1 MLMSFVVFTDGCS
14 NLPGYILS
22 RHQIRTLPFTYT
34 INGQQIV
41 YNGDIESFDAH
52 AHYELLRSGELIQTS
67 LANTQHFLDHFR
79 PVLEAGQDVIYVG
92 MSSGIS
98 GTYQASSIA
107 ADELNEE
114 FPGRRVR
121 VVDSL
126 GAGLGTGLLTV
137 MAADLRDA
145 GKTTDEAADILDRK
159 RMDLCEF
166 FTVDDLMFLRRTG
179 RLSTTGALVGT
190 MLNIKPILRGD
201 EEGHIVVCQKCR
213 GRKKAVETL
222 AQLYRDR
229 AVNPEDWYVAISHG
243 DCLDEAQALA
253 DKICAIAPPK
263 ELIFCPH
270 EPVTGSHVGPGMLA
284 VFFFGEGR

>member
-1 MLMSFVVFTDGCS
+1 MSFVVFTDGCS
-14 NLPGYILS
+14 NLPGSVLNG
-22 RHQIRTLPFTYT
+22 RQIRTLPFTYT

-41 YNGDIESFDAH
+41 YNGDIETFDAH
-52 AHYELLRSGELIQTS
+52 AHYDLLRSGELIQTS
-67 LANTQHFLDHFR
+67 LANTQQFIDHFR
-79 PVLEAGQDVIYVG
+79 PVLETGLDVVYIG

-107 ADELNEE
+107 AAELMEE
-114 FPGRRVR
+114 FPDRRVR
-121 VVDSL
+121 TVDSL
-126 GAGLGTGLLTV
+126 GAGLGTGLLTI
-137 MAADLRDA
+137 MAANLRDEGMTA
-145 GKTTDEAADILDRK
+145 DETADTLDRK

-190 MLNIKPILRGD
+190 MLGIKPILRGD

-213 GRKKAVETL
+213 GRKKAVDTI

-229 AVNPEDWYVAISHG
+229 VVDPERQVIAISHG
-243 DCLDEAQALA
+243 DCLEDAQALA
-253 DKICAIAPPK
+253 EKVCAIAKPK
-263 ELIFCPH
+263 ELLFCPH

-284 VFFFGEGR
+284 LFFFGKGR

>member
-1 MLMSFVVFTDGCS
+1 MSFVVFTDGCS

-52 AHYELLRSGELIQTS
+52 THYELLRGGELIQTS
-67 LANTQHFLDHFR
+67 LANSQQFMDHFR
-79 PVLEAGQDVIYVG
+79 VVLEAGLDVVYVG

-98 GTYQASSIA
+98 GTYQASTLA
-107 ADELNEE
+107 ASELMEE
-114 FPGRRVR
+114 FPHRRVR
-121 VVDSL
+121 TVDSL
-126 GAGLGTGLLTV
+126 GAGLGTGMLAV
-137 MAADLRDA
+137 QAALLRDD
-145 GKTTDEAADILDRK
+145 GKSADEAADILDKK

-166 FTVDDLMFLRRTG
+166 FTVDDLMFLKRTG
-179 RLSTTGALVGT
+179 RLSATSALVGT
-190 MLNIKPILRGD
+190 MLGIKPILRGD
-201 EEGHIVVCQKCR
+201 EEGHIVVCHKTR
-213 GRKKAVETL
+213 GRKKAVDML
-222 AQLYRDR
+222 AQLYQTRVVD
-229 AVNPEDWYVAISHG
+229 PEKQYVAISHG
-243 DCLDEAQALA
+243 DCEEEAQQLA
-253 DKICAIAPPK
+253 ARIQSIAPPK

>member
-1 MLMSFVVFTDGCS
+1 MSFVVFTDGCS

-52 AHYELLRSGELIQTS
+52 AHYELLRAGELIQTS
-67 LANTQHFLDHFR
+67 LANTQQFIDQFR
-79 PVLEAGQDVIYVG
+79 PVLESGSDIVYVG

-107 ADELNEE
+107 AAELMEE
-114 FPGRRVR
+114 FPERRVR
-121 VVDSL
+121 TVDSL

-137 MAADLRDA
+137 MAAALRDD
-145 GKTTDEAADILDRK
+145 GKTADEAADILDQK

-213 GRKKAVETL
+213 GRKKAVDTL
-222 AQLYRDR
+222 AQLYETRVVD
-229 AVNPEDWYVAISHG
+229 PEDQYVAISHG
-243 DCLDEAQALA
+243 DCLEEAQALA
-253 DKICAIAPPK
+253 DRICAIAKPK

-284 VFFFGEGR
+284 VFFFGKGR

>member
-1 MLMSFVVFTDGCS
+1 MSFAIFTDGCS
-14 NLPGYILS
+14 NLPGSVLNQ
-22 RHQIRTLPFTYT
+22 RQIRTLPFAYT
-34 INGQQIV
+34 MNGQQIV

-52 AHYELLRSGELIQTS
+52 AHYELLRAGELIQTS
-67 LANTQHFLDHFR
+67 LANTHQFIDHFR
-79 PVLEAGQDVIYVG
+79 PVLEAGSDVIYIG

-107 ADELNEE
+107 AAELMEE
-114 FPGRRVR
+114 FPDRRVR
-121 VVDSL
+121 TIDSL
-126 GAGLGTGLLTV
+126 GAGFGPGLLTIL
-137 MAADLRDA
+137 ASDLRA
-145 GKTTDEAADILDRK
+145 EGKTVDETADFLNQK
-159 RMDLCEF
+159 KMDLCEF

-179 RLSTTGALVGT
+179 RLSTTGALAGT

-201 EEGHIVVCQKCR
+201 EEGHIVTLQKCR

-222 AQLYRDR
+222 AHLYETRVVD
-229 AVNPEDWYVAISHG
+229 AANQIVAISHG
-243 DCLDEAQALA
+243 DCLEEPQALA
-253 DKICAIAPPK
+253 DKIQTIAPPK

>member
-1 MLMSFVVFTDGCS
+1 MI
-14 NLPGYILS
+14 YI
-22 RHQIRTLPFTYT
+22 
-34 INGQQIV
+34 
-41 YNGDIESFDAH
+41 
-52 AHYELLRSGELIQTS
+52 
-67 LANTQHFLDHFR
+67 
-79 PVLEAGQDVIYVG
+79 G

-107 ADELNEE
+107 AAELMEE
-114 FPGRRVR
+114 FPDRRVR
-121 VVDSL
+121 TIDSL
-126 GAGLGTGLLTV
+126 GAGFGPGLLTIL
-137 MAADLRDA
+137 ASDLRA
-145 GKTTDEAADILDRK
+145 EGKTVDETADFLNQK
-159 RMDLCEF
+159 KMDLCEF

-222 AQLYRDR
+222 AQLYATRVVD
-229 AVNPEDWYVAISHG
+229 AGNQIVAISHG
-243 DCLDEAQALA
+243 DCLEEAQALA
-253 DKICAIAPPK
+253 DKIQAIAPPK

>member
-1 MLMSFVVFTDGCS
+1 MSFVVFTDGCS
-14 NLPGYILS
+14 NLPGSVLNGRKIS
-22 RHQIRTLPFTYT
+22 TLPFTYT
-34 INGQQIV
+34 INEEQVV
-41 YNGDIESFDAH
+41 YNGDIDSFDAH
-52 AHYELLRSGELIQTS
+52 AHYELLRAGQMIKTS
-67 LANTQHFLDHFR
+67 LANTQQFMDHFR
-79 PVLEAGQDVIYVG
+79 PVLEAGQDVIYIG

-107 ADELNEE
+107 AAELMEE
-114 FPGRRVR
+114 FPHRRVR
-121 VVDSL
+121 TVDSL
-126 GAGLGTGLLTV
+126 GAGLGTGLLTIL
-137 MAADLRDA
+137 AADLRDA
-145 GKTTDEAADILDRK
+145 GKTVDEAADTLDQK

-190 MLNIKPILRGD
+190 MLGIKPILRGD

-213 GRKKAVETL
+213 GRKKAVDTL
-222 AQLYRDR
+222 AQLYETRVVD
-229 AVNPEDWYVAISHG
+229 AANQVVAISHG
-243 DCLDEAQALA
+243 DCAEEAQALA
-253 DKICAIAPPK
+253 DKICAIAQPK

>member
-1 MLMSFVVFTDGCS
+1 MSFIIFTDGCS
-14 NLPGYILS
+14 NLPGSVLNQ
-22 RHQIRTLPFTYT
+22 RQIRTLPFTYT

-41 YNGDIESFDAH
+41 YSGNIEAFDAH
-52 AHYELLRSGELIQTS
+52 AHYELLRAGELIQTS
-67 LANTQHFLDHFR
+67 LANTQQFLDHFR
-79 PVLEAGQDVIYVG
+79 PVLESGQDVIYIG

-107 ADELNEE
+107 AAELNEA
-114 FPGRRVR
+114 FPNRRVR
-121 VVDSL
+121 MVDSL
-126 GAGLGTGLLTV
+126 GAGLGTGLLTI
-137 MAADLRDA
+137 MAANLRDE
-145 GKTTDEAADILDRK
+145 GKPVDEAADILDQK

-179 RLSTTGALVGT
+179 RLSTTGAVVGT

-201 EEGHIVVCQKCR
+201 EEGHIMVCQKCR

-222 AQLYRDR
+222 AQLYKDR
-229 AVNPEDWYVAISHG
+229 AVAPETQTVAISHG
-243 DCLDEAQALA
+243 DCPEEAQALA
-253 DKICAIAPPK
+253 DKIRAIAEPK

>member
-1 MLMSFVVFTDGCS
+1 MSFIVFTDGCS
-14 NLPGYILS
+14 NLPGNILN
-22 RHQIRTLPFTYT
+22 RQQIRTLPFTYT
-34 INGQQIV
+34 IHGQQVV

-52 AHYELLRSGELIQTS
+52 AHYELLRGGELIQTS
-67 LANTQHFLDHFR
+67 LTNTQQFVDHFR
-79 PVLEAGQDVIYVG
+79 PVLEEGHDVIYIG
-92 MSSGIS
+92 ISSGIS

-107 ADELNEE
+107 AAELMEE
-114 FPGRRVR
+114 FPDRRVR
-121 VVDSL
+121 TVDSL
-126 GAGLGTGLLTV
+126 GAGLGTGLLTIL
-137 MAADLRDA
+137 ATDLRDA
-145 GKTTDEAADILDRK
+145 GKTVDEAADILDQK

-201 EEGHIVVCQKCR
+201 EEGHIVVCQKCH
-213 GRKKAVETL
+213 GRKKAVDTL
-222 AQLYRDR
+222 AELYRSRVVD
-229 AVNPEDWYVAISHG
+229 AGNQIVAISHG
-243 DCLDEAQALA
+243 DCLEEAEVLA
-253 DKICAIAPPK
+253 DKIRAIAEPK